1 MKNIIKIFL
10 VFAAVIFLFA
20 ACGQTEEEIIDV
32 SDVKD
37 MVFWSE
43 EPIILYYGEGKII
56 VDGNFGVVVYDLEN
70 SRLTD
75 RITHDQMREWEYGR
89 VRKLRLRGR
98 KDHLFYR
105 YAANRRGNDF
115 LCGL

>member
-1 MKNIIKIFL
+1 MKNVIKILL

-43 EPIILYYGEGKII
+43 EPIILYYGITAREKS
-56 VDGNFGVVVYDLEN
+56 L
-70 SRLTD
+70 LTA
-75 RITHDQMREWEYGR
+75 ISAW
-89 VRKLRLRGR
+89 
-98 KDHLFYR
+98 
-105 YAANRRGNDF
+105 
-115 LCGL
+115 